1 MAELN
6 KKSMVKIV
14 AAFVRGNSSA
24 PDKQTEKENVRVIR
38 KNPDVFLISKVIQKQ
53 PFSMPDSKHG
63 KRLFYFSE
71 YCIPTPDNPAQPSKE
86 KEA

>member
-38 KNPDVFLISKVIQKQ
+38 KNPDVF
-53 PFSMPDSKHG
+53 
-63 KRLFYFSE
+63 
-71 YCIPTPDNPAQPSKE
+71 
-86 KEA
+86 